1 MQRTLEIIFFKNFKI
16 QFLKNKARGSIIC
29 LVETSYFFDPFKNHI
44 NYSITCMKHVMII
57 FQTEYQM
64 KYT

>member
-1 MQRTLEIIFFKNFKI
+1 M
-16 QFLKNKARGSIIC
+16 IC

-64 KYT
+64 NIHEKKVFQLPSFVFDMGI